1 MIKTESDEGNYTP
14 TFKKRKFKDV
24 GEGSSAVGKGSVIGS
39 ELADL
44 AQEDFEDELM
54 A

>member
-1 MIKTESDEGNYTP
+1 MIKTESDEGSYTP

-24 GEGSSAVGKGSVIGS
+24 GEGSSAFGEGSVIGS

-44 AQEDFEDELM
+44 AQADFEDELM